1 MVKDCGQ
8 KKNKYTDNCGQ
19 CSSGCWCEAGV
30 GADEALITISK
41 TITDITLPRIA
52 IYRIEQ
58 NQTIPTIIDNIGYPA
73 YRFICLIAL

>member
-1 MVKDCGQ
+1 
-8 KKNKYTDNCGQ
+8 
-19 CSSGCWCEAGV
+19 V

-73 YRFICLIAL
+73 YRFICLIKMTAQVTKNKNFDSFLRLFQ

>member
-1 MVKDCGQ
+1 MPITVDSIHLVTGV
-8 KKNKYTDNCGQ
+8 G
-19 CSSGCWCEAGV
+19 AGV
-30 GADEALITISK
+30 GAAEAPITISK

-73 YRFICLIAL
+73 YRFTCLYVKYNAI

>member
-1 MVKDCGQ
+1 MPITVDSIHLVTGV
-8 KKNKYTDNCGQ
+8 G
-19 CSSGCWCEAGV
+19 AGV
-30 GADEALITISK
+30 GAAEAPITISK

-73 YRFICLIAL
+73 YRFTCLVVGTPL